1 MKTAIFACLL
11 AALPHA
17 AQAQVAEDSDLY
29 KTLKSLDDA
38 IFDRSFNQC
47 DHSKLIE
54 LIPEDF
60 EFYHDTGGF
69 ENSKANF
76 MATVEQNICGNPAVK
91 PIRKLV
97 PGSLKV
103 YPLRT
108 GAGVLYGAIQE
119 GVHEFFLRE
128 EDKPLR
134 HTSSARFTHV
144 WVLDS
149 EKWTLKRVLS
159 YDHHSPDD
167 STP

>member
-1 MKTAIFACLL
+1 MKTIVLACLL
-11 AALPHA
+11 ATLSPA
-17 AQAQVAEDSDLY
+17 AYAQVAEDSDLF
-29 KTLKSLDDA
+29 KTLKSLDEA
-38 IFDRSFNQC
+38 IFERSFNRC
-47 DHSKLIE
+47 DHTRLME

-69 ENSKANF
+69 EDSKANF
-76 MATVEQNICGNPAVK
+76 MATVEQNICGNAAVK

-103 YPLRT
+103 YPLHT
-108 GAGVLYGAIQE
+108 GEGVLYGAIQE

-128 EDKPLR
+128 ADKPLR

-144 WVLDS
+144 WILEG

-159 YDHHSPDD
+159 FDHQSPE
-167 STP
+167 PAAN